1 MSANTT
7 SFGCRNS
14 NNVKIDTAELYRSI
28 ARSEI
33 GKKRVQTIA
42 RNRFEALRPELLRE
56 FDEHPVTQEIKAGA
70 GAANISNTLDG
81 QGDLFSFIGFEEN
94 DNPTDAVRAVI
105 ESSTDLVI
113 DNSTPT
119 VQGDGLVYQFS
130 VIVPT
135 EAIETAS
142 PLPFESGQ
150 SWVTGIEKGIS
161 GFSQY
166 LAGYF
171 RSSRSG
177 GGIQT
182 SNTVRGGEF
191 KTREYMT
198 EIYRN
203 FAAKFK
209 RK

>member
-1 MSANTT
+1 M
-7 SFGCRNS
+7 
-14 NNVKIDTAELYRSI
+14 KIDTAELYRSI
-28 ARSEI
+28 AKSTI
-33 GKKRVQTIA
+33 GNKRVQTVA
-42 RNRFEALRPELLRE
+42 RNRFEALRPELLKE
-56 FDEHPVTQEIKAGA
+56 FDDHPVTQEVRNGP

-94 DNPTDAVRAVI
+94 ENPTAEVRAAI
-105 ESSTDLVI
+105 DEGTRLVM

-119 VQGDGLVYQFS
+119 IQSDGILYKFS
-130 VIVPT
+130 VTIPT
-135 EAIETAS
+135 EAIEAAS

-171 RSSRSG
+171 KSSRSG

-182 SNTVRGGEF
+182 SNNVRGGEF
-191 KTREYMT
+191 KTRGYIT